1 MHRTRRSLQEHL
13 QMGLTRGMSRALQS
27 WTTLS
32 HSPDAKLS
40 KQGRNID
47 CFSLPYSRFPVKLG
61 LSLAEA
67 VGGRKTR
74 ENTAGKM
81 PTPSRAWRE

>member
-1 MHRTRRSLQEHL
+1 MHRTRRSLQQHL
-13 QMGLTRGMSRALQS
+13 HMGLTGGMSRALQS
-27 WTTLS
+27 WTSPS

-40 KQGRNID
+40 KQGRDID
-47 CFSLPYSRFPVKLG
+47 CFFLPYSRFPVKLG
-61 LSLAEA
+61 LSLAKA